1 MPIDVNLGIR
11 FRMLVI
17 TGPNT
22 GGKTVALK
30 TVALLAVMAQS
41 GLHIPAGQG
50 AQIPIFDDI
59 LADIGDEQSL
69 EQSLSTFSSHVR
81 RISAILGRATSQS
94 LVILD
99 ELGAG
104 TDPEE
109 GAVLGRSILDELGEI
124 GCRAI
129 VTTHIGDLKTYA
141 LSNSWAENAAVEFD
155 IESLRPLY
163 HVRIG
168 DVGQSNAL
176 KIARRLDL
184 PEHVVARAEHYLS
197 ERTGTTL
204 PEWDVLQQL
213 RKDAEVSRQAAL
225 AAQSEAERTREVL
238 AQRLAELQR
247 EADREVE
254 LVEARAQLK
263 AGDRV
268 IVPRLGYDRPGRVV
282 KLDVRKKTAVV
293 AIGHVTWNVD
303 IDELIPQPTRGN
315 ETAPNAGGPGGRQ
328 NASSSKQ
335 SSRLGGRVGPL
346 ERFPED

>member
-1 MPIDVNLGIR
+1 
-11 FRMLVI
+11 
-17 TGPNT
+17 
-22 GGKTVALK
+22 
-30 TVALLAVMAQS
+30 
-41 GLHIPAGQG
+41 
-50 AQIPIFDDI
+50 
-59 LADIGDEQSL
+59 
-69 EQSLSTFSSHVR
+69 
-81 RISAILGRATSQS
+81 
-94 LVILD
+94 
-99 ELGAG
+99 
-104 TDPEE
+104 
-109 GAVLGRSILDELGEI
+109 
-124 GCRAI
+124 
-129 VTTHIGDLKTYA
+129 
-141 LSNSWAENAAVEFD
+141 
-155 IESLRPLY
+155 
-163 HVRIG
+163 
-168 DVGQSNAL
+168 
-176 KIARRLDL
+176 
-184 PEHVVARAEHYLS
+184 
-197 ERTGTTL
+197 
-204 PEWDVLQQL
+204 LQQL

-303 IDELIPQPTRGN
+303 IDELIPQSTRGN
-315 ETAPNAGGPGGRQ
+315 ETAPNAGGPGGRE